1 MRNVYS
7 FFPTPIYIVDL
18 DRSTIEEDVNYI
30 KENIEHIEYTPT
42 EMNVGESVW
51 TANHNITPN
60 LVPNICSTIKEHV
73 DLFANEIDIKLDN
86 KYSYWFNL
94 WKGANPECT
103 NDRHS
108 HTSSKLV
115 STLYI
120 LNNEPEDATLR
131 VENPAQNMLHFT
143 PYHNSAGKKWWK
155 QIEDISTPA
164 YRLVIWPGFLWHW
177 ARYTNSPDA
186 HRISMA
192 IEVS

>member
-1 MRNVYS
+1 MSNIRS
-7 FFPTPIYIVDL
+7 LFPTPVYIVDL
-18 DRSTIEEDVNYI
+18 DKSIIEKDIKYIIDNIEEV
-30 KENIEHIEYTPT
+30 KYTPA
-42 EMNVGESVW
+42 EVKVGEGIW
-51 TANHNITPN
+51 TANHTITPD
-60 LVPNICSTIKEHV
+60 LIPNICYSIREHTE
-73 DLFANEIDIKLDN
+73 LFAKEVDIDLEYR
-86 KYSYWFNL
+86 YSYWFNL

-120 LNNEPEDATLR
+120 LNSEPEDATLR
-131 VENPAQNMLHFT
+131 IENPAQNMLHFT

-155 QIEDISTPA
+155 QIEDINTPA